1 MGQESQPGRVHMG
14 PYAHSEDW
22 GFYFD
27 YDGKLS
33 WRSMSSRMHVTY
45 LQKRQSSLAGGEAQV
60 GGFMPEKAEEVR
72 TDTRL

>member
-1 MGQESQPGRVHMG
+1 MG
-14 PYAHSEDW
+14 PYAHGEDW

-33 WRSMSSRMHVTY
+33 WRSMSSRMHVRY
-45 LQKRQSSLAGGEAQV
+45 LQKRRSSLAGREAQV
-60 GGFMPEKAEEVR
+60 GGSIPEKAEEVC